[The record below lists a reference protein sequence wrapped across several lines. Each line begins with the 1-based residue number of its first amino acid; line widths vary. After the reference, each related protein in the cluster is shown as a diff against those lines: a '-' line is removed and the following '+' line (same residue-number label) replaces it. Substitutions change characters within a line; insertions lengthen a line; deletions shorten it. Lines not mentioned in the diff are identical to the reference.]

1 MCTTLGGLF
10 NPAAL
15 ACRHYA
21 RCGPLLGHMLQGSD
35 DQVLLQDLFLR
46 CRVDDAS
53 TMCWPPMSSV
63 HPDTGDEES
72 VEPTTLTLRSDCIVS
87 MDCFSHLLV
96 WVGAEVAAERAL
108 AWASPACHRDPHR
121 CNCVCFWCLHLVC
134 VYVCLCMCVCVRRSM
149 CVLCA

>member
-1 MCTTLGGLF
+1 
-10 NPAAL
+10 
-15 ACRHYA
+15 
-21 RCGPLLGHMLQGSD
+21 MLQGSD

-121 CNCVCFWCLHLVC
+121 CN
-134 VYVCLCMCVCVRRSM
+134 VCLCTRVCVRRSM

>member
-1 MCTTLGGLF
+1 MACLT
-10 NPAAL
+10 PPPL

-46 CRVDDAS
+46 CRADDAS